1 MTNFGRNFVFL
12 WKINCLALF
21 NVFIFLFFYKCPVG
35 TSAYQK
41 LLLLNKCP
49 RALNRSKIRSI
60 LKNCVELLI
69 KHSCRGLF
77 LIKLYRPLPET
88 LLETDC
94 LPVSLKKPS
103 RAVFFFFFFFWTQN
117 ESICWNKERKTWKSD
132 THTKMKLFVKIVN
145 G

>member
-103 RAVFFFFFFFWTQN
+103 RAVFFFFFLL
-117 ESICWNKERKTWKSD
+117 ESIWLHLLEYR
-132 THTKMKLFVKIVN
+132 TKNLKKRYTYEDEAFCKN
-145 G
+145 S

>member
-77 LIKLYRPLPET
+77 LIKLYGPLPET

-103 RAVFFFFFFFWTQN
+103 RAVFFFFFFAGLNMTPSVGIQN
-117 ESICWNKERKTWKSD
+117 E
-132 THTKMKLFVKIVN
+132 KLEKAIHIRRWSFL
-145 G
+145 